1 MYPKPR
7 QGDVVNQ
14 FTGSGALS
22 FRVADNFLALTIIL
36 ITMFGS
42 LTATYASGTPAARQ
56 GSVMNSVISN
66 IRFVVAGDT
75 IKSASPEMFRIEALL
90 AQGFA
95 PTLRATAGA
104 SATDYPTTE
113 IAGGA
118 SVTYG
123 TTGQF
128 QNFFEVLPIFN
139 ILHWCDNLSEKY
151 STAVRTKG
159 LSESW
164 IYLDQQDPLNIRDG
178 ANTAPVVY
186 SNLSLLKFKV
196 DYEEL
201 KEDVAGELDN
211 EEFINSLEY
220 YREIQQTAPIAGQND
235 NNKVNL
241 NGRNG
246 KNSRIVH
253 HIMKL
258 RAGEAGT
265 STTATSKQ
273 PNDAIITKIDVW
285 GNDVDRL
292 VDSTWLSLKFF
303 MKSLKPY
310 FAPLTNGVGEDTG
323 VSGIFFIR
331 KRKGEAKPV
340 SQYTTYDLIFKSEA
354 QGTGTDYGTA
364 GAQLKILTGY
374 ITSRV

>member
-36 ITMFGS
+36 ITMYGS
-42 LTATYASGTPAARQ
+42 LTATYGSGTPGARQ
-56 GSVMNSVISN
+56 GSVMNSVIAN

-75 IKSASPEMFRIEALL
+75 IKSGSPEMFRLEALL

-95 PTLRATAGA
+95 PTLRSTVGAT
-104 SATDYPTTE
+104 STDYPLTDV
-113 IAGGA
+113 AGGA
-118 SVTYG
+118 GVSYG
-123 TTGQF
+123 TTTQF
-128 QNFFEVLPIFN
+128 QNFFEVLPLFN
-139 ILHWCDNLSEKY
+139 ILHWCDNLAEKY

-164 IYLDQQDPLNIRDG
+164 IYLDQQDPLNIRDA
-178 ANTAPVVY
+178 ANTSPVVY
-186 SNLSLLKFKV
+186 SNLQLLKFKV

-201 KEDVAGELDN
+201 KEDIPGELDN
-211 EEFINSLEY
+211 DEFINSLEY
-220 YREIQQTAPIAGQND
+220 YREIQQTVAIPGQND
-235 NNKVNL
+235 NNRVPL

-258 RAGEAGT
+258 RDGAAGSA
-265 STTATSKQ
+265 TTATRSQ
-273 PNDAIITKIDVW
+273 ANDLIITKMDIW

-303 MKSLKPY
+303 MRSLKPY
-310 FAPLTNGVGEDTG
+310 TAPLTNNLAED
-323 VSGIFFIR
+323 SGFSAVLFIR
-331 KRKGEAKPV
+331 KRKGESKPV
-340 SQYTTYDLIFKSEA
+340 SQYTTYDMIFKSEA
-354 QGTGTDYGTA
+354 QSTVTDYGTI

-374 ITSRV
+374 ITSRT